1 MSREFIAGPGGRV
14 QGQVRIPGD
23 KSISHRS
30 VMLGA
35 LATGDSRVSG
45 FLDGADCLATMH
57 VFQALGVNISQ
68 QQDVLHVHGV
78 GLHGLK
84 PAQST
89 LDVGNSG
96 TSMRLLA
103 GLLAG
108 QDFDSTLTGDAS
120 LRSRPMARV
129 MKPLAAMG
137 ANISGEQ
144 GDTAPLSI
152 QGKSSLNPLHYRMP
166 VASAQVK
173 SCLLLA
179 GLCGDAE
186 VQITEPGPSRDHTE
200 RMLAAFGVSLQ
211 QGQGTVTL
219 SGSQPLT
226 ACDFSVP
233 GDLSS
238 AAFFLVAAVITPGAE
253 LLIEGVGVNP
263 TRAGVLNILRTM
275 GADITLMNQ
284 RDEGAEPVADIQIRG
299 SNLHGIEIDPAQVPL
314 AIDEFPALFIAAACA
329 QGKTVLRGAQE
340 LRVKESDR
348 IAVMAEG
355 LTALGVDVET
365 FADGIAITGGPI
377 HGGTVDS
384 HSDHRIAMAFAV
396 ASLRADAAITVRDC
410 SNVDTSFPGFVDM
423 ARAVGMNIEVS
434 ETSKPDK

>member
-1 MSREFIAGPGGRV
+1 MNRDFIASPGGSV
-14 QGQVRIPGD
+14 KGQIRAPGD

-35 LATGDSRVSG
+35 LANGESRVSG
-45 FLDGADCLATMH
+45 FLNSADCLATMR
-57 VFQALGVNISQ
+57 VFQAMGVDISQ
-68 QQDVLHVHGV
+68 QHDVLRVHGV
-78 GLHGLK
+78 GLYGLK
-84 PAQST
+84 PAHAT

-108 QDFDSTLTGDAS
+108 QRFDSMLTGDAS
-120 LRSRPMARV
+120 LRGRPMARV
-129 MKPLAAMG
+129 IEPLTAMG
-137 ANISGEQ
+137 AHIVGQS

-152 QGKSSLNPLHYRMP
+152 QGNARLKPLHYRMP

-186 VQITEPGPSRDHTE
+186 VQIIEPGPSRDHTE
-200 RMLAAFGVSLQ
+200 RMLTAFGVSLQ
-211 QGQGTVTL
+211 QGQGTVAL
-219 SGSQPLT
+219 SGSQPLQ

-238 AAFFLVAAVITPGAE
+238 AAFLLVAAAITPGAE

-263 TRAGVLNILRTM
+263 TRAGVLNILRAM
-275 GADITLMNQ
+275 GADISLLNE
-284 RDEGAEPVADIQIRG
+284 RNEGAEPVADIQVRG
-299 SNLHGIEIDPAQVPL
+299 SDLRGIEIDPAQVPL

-329 QGKTVLRGAQE
+329 QGQTVLRGAEE

-355 LTALGVDVET
+355 LMTLGIALET
-365 FADGIAITGGPI
+365 FPDGIAITGGQI
-377 HGGTVDS
+377 HGGRVSS

-396 ASLRADAAITVRDC
+396 AALRADAVITIHDC
-410 SNVDTSFPGFVDM
+410 ANVDTSFPGFVST
-423 ARAVGMNIEVS
+423 ARKLGMNIEVV
-434 ETSKPDK
+434 ENNHT